1 MYVTLIVWIL
11 IRPQAKIADV
21 KTQKI
26 TDKIEIPIAAGT
38 GQHGSERFTTVA
50 EKDECFAM
58 FTYSGTEQLK
68 KPGVVVEMTKTGNI
82 ENIRYVDGPKSTII
96 IGADV
101 KGEIY
106 YYTSKWAE
114 SIGYTIIP
122 FDLRSPKKSIHYN
135 FLQPIINALKEG
147 DRAQAIDYA
156 WDLVSVLVGE
166 QKGEPLWYN
175 GETATLAAS
184 ILELKRKN

>member
-1 MYVTLIVWIL
+1 MTRKKVVTIGLLTIFEILISIWGAYIIHQYMYWIMHIEKQVTPNIDYSYLNSISAFIQYPECKLWFFLLQLLYVTLIVWIL

-58 FTYSGTEQLK
+58 FTYSGTEHLK

-82 ENIRYVDGPKSTII
+82 ER
-96 IGADV
+96 
-101 KGEIY
+101 
-106 YYTSKWAE
+106 
-114 SIGYTIIP
+114 
-122 FDLRSPKKSIHYN
+122 
-135 FLQPIINALKEG
+135 
-147 DRAQAIDYA
+147 
-156 WDLVSVLVGE
+156 
-166 QKGEPLWYN
+166 
-175 GETATLAAS
+175 AAS
-184 ILELKRKN
+184 FAGQYHGMVSKGWYQYGL